1 MHRRHCEE
9 ISKEKTKTAMRKME
23 SKYGVRYSV
32 LLSLP
37 YFDPVRFS
45 ATDTM
50 HNLYL
55 GTGKHAWVSQNILT
69 NENLVEIDRKAR
81 CFQVPAG
88 VGRLPTNISSN
99 YGADQ
104 WRTWITVYSPVLLKD
119 TLPNDHLQCWL
130 LFVRACTI
138 LGQRII
144 KTSDISTADLLLL
157 NYCKRFEQLY
167 GEDKCTMNLH
177 LHLHLGDNMLD
188 FGPSHAF
195 CHLSAITEFWDHI
208 QLT

>member
-1 MHRRHCEE
+1 
-9 ISKEKTKTAMRKME
+9 MRKME
-23 SKYGVRYSV
+23 SKYGVRYS

-45 ATDTM
+45 AIDTM

-55 GTGKHAWVSQNILT
+55 GTGKHAFRVWVSQNILT
-69 NENLVEIDRKAR
+69 KENIEEIDKKCR

-88 VGRLPTNISSN
+88 VGRLPINISSN
-99 YGADQ
+99 YGGFKA
-104 WRTWITVYSPVLLKD
+104 
-119 TLPNDHLQCWL
+119 DHLQCWL
-130 LFVRACTI
+130 LFVRACII

-157 NYCKRFEQLY
+157 NYCKQLY
-167 GEDKCTMNLH
+167 GKDHCTMNLH
-177 LHLHLGDNMLD
+177 LHLHLKDNMLD
-188 FGPSHAF
+188 FGCF
-195 CHLSAITEFWDHI
+195 CHLSAIMGFWDHI